1 MHGVEF
7 CQVSRE
13 MSIGSIGSSTSFWQ
27 QDQSY
32 WQNAQSNSNTI
43 ASTDSIINAMSSAE
57 TNQGKG
63 LASIANTTALNRT
76 NSQLTAGI
84 ENLLNGTTGSSSSSS
99 AGTSSSSSSSS
110 SASPA
115 TATGTASL
123 STSTPLSLLGVLAGG
138 TITVGAGPNTTSYT
152 STGTDTV
159 GDLMNAINANEYGN
173 AAVTASLNTH
183 GNLVI
188 TAKNDTTSIFVG
200 GLYAS
205 NIGFGVGHQ
214 AFTPTKGSS
223 SSSSSASSSST
234 ASSTT
239 SAKSTSSSTA
249 KTSQSYAT
257 VASETSSSAASLLS
271 DSGVGGNLVDMLA

>member
-1 MHGVEF
+1 MG
-7 CQVSRE
+7 
-13 MSIGSIGSSTSFWQ
+13 IGSIGSSTSFWQ

-43 ASTDSIINAMSSAE
+43 AATDSIINAISSAE
-57 TNQGKG
+57 TSQAKG
-63 LASIANTTALNRT
+63 LASIANQTALNRT
-76 NSQLTAGI
+76 NSQLTADI
-84 ENLLNGTTGSSSSSS
+84 ENLLNGTTGSSSSGSS
-99 AGTSSSSSSSS
+99 TSSPSSSGK
-110 SASPA
+110 SAAPA

-159 GDLMNAINANEYGN
+159 GDLMNAINANDYGN

-188 TAKNDTTSIFVG
+188 TAKNDTTSIFIG

-205 NIGFGVGHQ
+205 NVGFGVGNQ
-214 AFTPTKGSS
+214 TFTPTAGRSS
-223 SSSSSASSSST
+223 SSSSTSNSST

-239 SAKSTSSSTA
+239 STSSSTA
-249 KTSQSYAT
+249 KTSKSYTT
-257 VASETSSSAASLLS
+257 VASEMSSSAASLLS
-271 DSGVGGNLVDMLA
+271 DSGVGGSLVDMLA

>member
-1 MHGVEF
+1 MG
-7 CQVSRE
+7 
-13 MSIGSIGSSTSFWQ
+13 IGSIGSTSFWQ

-32 WQNAQSNSNTI
+32 WQNAQSDSNTI

-63 LASIANTTALNRT
+63 LASIANKTALDRT
-76 NSQLTAGI
+76 NSQLTAAI

-99 AGTSSSSSSSS
+99 TGASSSSSRT
-110 SASPA
+110 AAAPA

-138 TITVGAGPNTTSYT
+138 TITVGVGPNTTSYT

-159 GDLMNAINANEYGN
+159 GDLMNAINANDYGN

-188 TAKNDTTSIFVG
+188 TAKNDTTSIFIG

-223 SSSSSASSSST
+223 SSPSSTSNSPT
-234 ASSTT
+234 ASST
-239 SAKSTSSSTA
+239 KSTSSSTA
-249 KTSQSYAT
+249 KTNQSYAT
-257 VASETSSSAASLLS
+257 AASETSSSAASLLS